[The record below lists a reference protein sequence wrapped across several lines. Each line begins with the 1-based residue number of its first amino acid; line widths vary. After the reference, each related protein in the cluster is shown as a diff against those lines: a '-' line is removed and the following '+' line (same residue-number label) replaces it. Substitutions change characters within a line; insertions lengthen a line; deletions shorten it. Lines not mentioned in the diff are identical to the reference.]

1 MSDRSWAIFPVMGAP
16 LGILTGLLGVSGGV
30 VEQFFQRKYAGLSA
44 ENARA
49 NAIVMVFWA
58 SLTATIVSLGY
69 GVSVGS
75 FQWQTPLTLAMI
87 LVPSTYGGG
96 FLGHYLEKRI
106 SLDQKRWLFV
116 AVMGVVAFSLLL
128 LQ

>member
-1 MSDRSWAIFPVMGAP
+1 
-16 LGILTGLLGVSGGV
+16 

-58 SLTATIVSLGY
+58 SFTATFVSLGY
-69 GVSVGS
+69 GVYIGS
-75 FQWQTPLTLAMI
+75 FQWQTPVTLAMI

-96 FLGHYLEKRI
+96 FLGHYLKERTTVT
-106 SLDQKRWLFV
+106 QQRWAFV
-116 AVMGVVAFSLLL
+116 AIMAIVAFSMLL